1 MNDTPPEVE
10 KLYREM
16 IMSRTPEERMQMAFS
31 MMATGRQ
38 LILSSLPEGLSEQE
52 KRRQLF
58 ERMYADELR
67 AGTLEN
73 PYTQNPD

>member
-38 LILSSLPEGLSEQE
+38 LILSSLPEGLSEEE

-73 PYTQNPD
+73 PYTQPK

>member
-10 KLYREM
+10 KLYRDM

-38 LILSSLPEGLSEQE
+38 LILSSLPEGLSDAE

-73 PYTQNPD
+73 PYTQANE

>member
-16 IMSRTPEERMQMAFS
+16 IMARSPEERMQMAFS

-38 LILSSLPEGLSEQE
+38 LILSSLPEGLSEAE

-73 PYTQNPD
+73 PYTQTK

>member
-1 MNDTPPEVE
+1 MNDTPPEIE

-16 IMSRTPEERMQMAFS
+16 IMARSNEERMQMAFS

-38 LILSSLPEGLSEQE
+38 LILSSLPEGLSEEE

-67 AGTLEN
+67 AGTLDN
-73 PYTQNPD
+73 PYTK

>member
-10 KLYREM
+10 KIYRDM
-16 IMSRTPEERMQMAFS
+16 IMARTPEERMQMAFS

-38 LILSSLPEGLSEQE
+38 IILASLPEGLSENE

-73 PYTQNPD
+73 PYTQTNK

>member
-1 MNDTPPEVE
+1 MTDTPPEVE
-10 KLYREM
+10 KIYREM
-16 IMSRTPEERMQMAFS
+16 IMARTPEERMQMAFS

-38 LILSSLPEGLSEQE
+38 LVLSSLPEGLSEAE

-73 PYTQNPD
+73 PYTQTK

>member
-38 LILSSLPEGLSEQE
+38 LILSSLPEGLSEAE

>member
-16 IMSRTPEERMQMAFS
+16 MMARSPEERMQMAFS

-38 LILSSLPEGLSEQE
+38 LILASLPEGLSEEE

-73 PYTQNPD
+73 PYTRNK

>member
-16 IMSRTPEERMQMAFS
+16 MMARSPEERMQMAFS

-38 LILSSLPEGLSEQE
+38 LILASLPEGLSEEE

-67 AGTLEN
+67 TGTLDN
-73 PYTQNPD
+73 PYTRNK

>member
-16 IMSRTPEERMQMAFS
+16 MMARSPEERMQMAFS

-38 LILSSLPEGLSEQE
+38 LILASLPEGLSEEE

-73 PYTQNPD
+73 PYTWNK

>member
-16 IMSRTPEERMQMAFS
+16 IMARTPEERMQMAFS

-38 LILSSLPEGLSEQE
+38 IILSSLPEGLSDTE

-73 PYTQNPD
+73 PYTQTNE

>member
-1 MNDTPPEVE
+1 MTDTPPEVE

-16 IMSRTPEERMQMAFS
+16 IMARTPEERMQMAFS
-31 MMATGRQ
+31 MMATGRRI
-38 LILSSLPEGLSEQE
+38 ILSSLPEGLSEAE

-67 AGTLEN
+67 AGTLKN
-73 PYTQNPD
+73 PYPRNK